1 MRTADLTPEEID
13 DIDRVAVLIYRSTP
27 GGASAV
33 HDFAKLLNWEE
44 YGHCEPCD
52 EITPLLDK
60 LCLVCG
66 DINPHLIPEN

>member
-13 DIDRVAVLIYRSTP
+13 DIDCVAVLIYRSTP

-44 YGHCEPCD
+44 YRRCEPC
-52 EITPLLDK
+52 EATTPCVDGC
-60 LCLVCG
+60 CLVCG
-66 DINPHLIPEN
+66 NHHGQED